1 MKNKKGLT
9 LIILLI
15 VTSLTIISIPN
26 IIKIYENNK
35 EKTFSKEIALIKKE
49 ISKKYINNSLSGAEL
64 NEVFSSFG
72 EDTIDYIKNQFE
84 YYAELDMD
92 GTIQELYVS
101 NGELEYEYNLLTG
114 KEIIKEANITN
125 ENKLDFIKD
134 TLENNKIE
142 VYEDSHSI
150 YSYNDTIPVIISN
163 NTNQNINVNIAHG
176 SYILT
181 TNFEI
186 KANTDKYLIPVH
198 IPKKVLDTLK
208 KDTLYGLK
216 VNIISP
222 IKTSYSD
229 KIKFKIVKQ
238 DVIISNVITSKG
250 SRVAFSQMD
259 IFSYNPINSE
269 EIIVTLKNN
278 SKKTYKITNI
288 NEYELN
294 NNLFSQEIINL
305 SVEYELDDIYI
316 YPNEEKNIK
325 FKYILNSND
334 NQHNINKIEILSDIY
349 NNLDSLNITE

>member
-1 MKNKKGLT
+1 MKK
-9 LIILLI
+9 ILL
-15 VTSLTIISIPN
+15 TIFILFSIITTPYHAN
-26 IIKIYENNK
+26 AFVRYE
-35 EKTFSKEIALIKKE
+35 EKNPLVRT
-49 ISKKYINNSLSGAEL
+49 EL
-64 NEVFSSFG
+64 HMTG
-72 EDTIDYIKNQFE
+72 YIDYAPFGWVDNPNAIVYGTFHTVFQP
-84 YYAELDMD
+84 MID
-92 GTIQELYVS
+92 GF
-101 NGELEYEYNLLTG
+101 
-114 KEIIKEANITN
+114 IKEANITN

-259 IFSYNPINSE
+259 IFSYN
-269 EIIVTLKNN
+269 LA
-278 SKKTYKITNI
+278 
-288 NEYELN
+288 
-294 NNLFSQEIINL
+294 
-305 SVEYELDDIYI
+305 
-316 YPNEEKNIK
+316 
-325 FKYILNSND
+325 
-334 NQHNINKIEILSDIY
+334 
-349 NNLDSLNITE
+349 